1 MKADEDKNLEK
12 LIDKMLENQKLEKP
26 SFDFT
31 SKIMQQIELS
41 EKSQP
46 IVYKPLLSKNTMV
59 VICILIASIFVIS
72 TLSPTNTSTS
82 KWMIY
87 VNYSSIFKINTSF
100 SKTAMY
106 CISIGTLMLLT
117 QIIYLKN
124 HFNNKT

>member
-72 TLSPTNTSTS
+72 TLSANSTSTS
-82 KWMIY
+82 KWMIN
-87 VNYSSIFKINTSF
+87 VDYSSIFRINTSF
-100 SKTAMY
+100 SKTATY

-124 HFNNKT
+124 YFNNKT